1 MGDKNNKIIPGPGD
15 IGGSFLRDD
24 YILNYRPKI
33 DFVEP
38 AQEIAEKLPHV
49 PSITIDDMRDRTK
62 NLINGLEAVAK
73 LNDQA
78 QLRIDQRVRNNG
90 GLDIKLDAKKDA
102 VTIAAMKRRFPNKEN
117 PTIISYDD
125 YKQALECL
133 NNSALNVPQTTSKDI
148 QGALEMS
155 QAINKDMPG
164 VLNGPGA
171 LNGPGVLNGPGTL
184 NGPGV
189 LNGPDA
195 LNISQII
202 SNNIQGIL
210 NVPQVTSKDIQDAQA
225 DPLRTN
231 FGGVNNLNGENRPE
245 ISSSAA
251 GITPIDTDKFQ
262 SSAVI
267 ALFILMLPLVTEEI
281 KKSIAIHLVTAIHA

>member
-148 QGALEMS
+148 QGALETS
-155 QAINKDMPG
+155 QAINKDI
-164 VLNGPGA
+164 
-171 LNGPGVLNGPGTL
+171 
-184 NGPGV
+184 PGV